1 MEIKEVNKDTLNK
14 ILEISKV
21 PVIVDFYATWCGPCH
36 AYKPILERFSER
48 MAGRCSIY
56 KTDIDMNM
64 DLANFYKVKSVP
76 TTIIFMNNMP
86 ITKTTG
92 ILSEKQLI
100 DLIAKFK

>member
-1 MEIKEVNKDTLNK
+1 MSELMWGKPEINKKGEDVLRFK
-14 ILEISKV
+14 YHSPV
-21 PVIVDFYATWCGPCH
+21 P
-36 AYKPILERFSER
+36 
-48 MAGRCSIY
+48 
-56 KTDIDMNM
+56 
-64 DLANFYKVKSVP
+64 NFYKVKSVP